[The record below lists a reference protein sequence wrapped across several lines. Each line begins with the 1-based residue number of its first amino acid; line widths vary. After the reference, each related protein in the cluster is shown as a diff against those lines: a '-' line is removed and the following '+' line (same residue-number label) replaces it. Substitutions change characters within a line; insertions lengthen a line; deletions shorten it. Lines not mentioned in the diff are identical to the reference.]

1 VWREGTSESIEL
13 SGSDVV
19 EEGLGIRALHLRN
32 IVCSCTEWGGGAKK
46 KMRVCTCKM
55 VLLFLSTG
63 ARICWRELK
72 FQCWRTRVFFVLFF
86 FNGKNTKC
94 HIRVVVAAYSS
105 F

>member
-46 KMRVCTCKM
+46 KMR
-55 VLLFLSTG
+55 STG